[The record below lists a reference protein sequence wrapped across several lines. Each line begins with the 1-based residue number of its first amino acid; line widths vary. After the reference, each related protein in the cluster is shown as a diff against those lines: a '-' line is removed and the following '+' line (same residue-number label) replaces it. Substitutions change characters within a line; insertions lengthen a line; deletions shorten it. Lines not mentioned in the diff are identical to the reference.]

1 MESFMQKYIIAI
13 FLLFSFL
20 EIKAQSNVNPDI
32 SLIGTFN
39 TTTNLT
45 PGLPEKG
52 KINFEMPE
60 MELFVD
66 GYLNPYAKAA
76 GNISYEGGEFSVEEL
91 YADIVR
97 GLPLDTQIKAG
108 KYLVGFGQ
116 LNIVHPHA
124 WSFVGRPL
132 FHQVYFSHDGFNDIG
147 FNFSFILPTSSFYSN
162 LDLGIFKGDA
172 IGGSEITDPTQ
183 ESIVNHR
190 GRSPIFVGRLGTF
203 FSISDY
209 SNLGVGLNGSYGV
222 HAKMD
227 IDPMGDT
234 TAALMNKSLTYT
246 YIGLDFKYKYR
257 PDDYTV
263 LTIQGESILNH
274 RDVMRDGNIGS
285 NSPIQNIQSINT
297 YGAFL
302 YIDYLFDKMYSFGA
316 KYDYTNGIVDDE
328 PAYNTLSNDDQ
339 NSTQGLTAWFGFYP
353 IEHTLAFRLNVE
365 HLFYHYDD
373 GTSRDSSTLITLQ
386 MMFSLGP
393 HKAHPF

>member
-1 MESFMQKYIIAI
+1 
-13 FLLFSFL
+13 
-20 EIKAQSNVNPDI
+20 
-32 SLIGTFN
+32 
-39 TTTNLT
+39 
-45 PGLPEKG
+45 
-52 KINFEMPE
+52 
-60 MELFVD
+60 
-66 GYLNPYAKAA
+66 
-76 GNISYEGGEFSVEEL
+76 
-91 YADIVR
+91 
-97 GLPLDTQIKAG
+97 
-108 KYLVGFGQ
+108 
-116 LNIVHPHA
+116 
-124 WSFVGRPL
+124 
-132 FHQVYFSHDGFNDIG
+132 
-147 FNFSFILPTSSFYSN
+147 
-162 LDLGIFKGDA
+162 
-172 IGGSEITDPTQ
+172 
-183 ESIVNHR
+183 
-190 GRSPIFVGRLGTF
+190 
-203 FSISDY
+203 
-209 SNLGVGLNGSYGV
+209 VGLNGSYGV

-227 IDPMGDT
+227 INPMGDT

-257 PDDYTV
+257 PDDYTA

-328 PAYNTLSNDDQ
+328 PGYNTLSNDDQ

-365 HLFYHYDD
+365 HLFYHYGD